1 MARDAARLVLLNHQ
15 LNSRLARFRANEPLP
30 AAYVVPFSKEHHMS
44 NLRLAIVIGSTR
56 EGRFGD
62 KITNWFADHA
72 RAHGGFDVDVIDL
85 VDVPLTAEGPARGQ
99 LPEQFQDFADRI
111 AAADAFVFST
121 PEYNH
126 GYPASLKS
134 ALDLLGQQWWGKP
147 CTFLGYGGISG
158 GIRAIEQLRPV
169 VGELHMADIREAFI
183 APFGPWGFFDKE
195 TGEVTDP
202 DAEATVAAVLNRLQ
216 WWALALSDAR
226 KARPFA

>member
-1 MARDAARLVLLNHQ
+1 
-15 LNSRLARFRANEPLP
+15 
-30 AAYVVPFSKEHHMS
+30 MS

-62 KITNWFADHA
+62 KITHWFADQA
-72 RAHGGFDVDVIDL
+72 RSHSGFDIDVIDL
-85 VDVPLTAEGPARGQ
+85 ADLPLVAEGPQRGP
-99 LPEQFQDFADRI
+99 LPAEFKEYAERI
-111 AAADAFVFST
+111 GAADAFVFST

-134 ALDLLGQQWWGKP
+134 ALDILREEWWGKA
-147 CTFLGYGGISG
+147 CAFLGYGGISG

-169 VGELHMADIREAFI
+169 VGELHMVDIRESFI
-183 APFGPWGFFDKE
+183 APFGPWSFFDKE
-195 TGEVTDP
+195 TGEITAP
-202 DAEATVAAVLNRLQ
+202 AAVETATAVLDRLQ